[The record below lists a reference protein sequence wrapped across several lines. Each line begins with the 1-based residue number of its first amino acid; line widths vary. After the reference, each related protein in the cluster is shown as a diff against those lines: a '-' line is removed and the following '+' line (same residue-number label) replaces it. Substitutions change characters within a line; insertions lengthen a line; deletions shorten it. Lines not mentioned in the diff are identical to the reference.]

1 VTTNTKTTLSPI
13 VRFAIVLAAGIG
25 ITIATGVVC
34 GRASQRWGAV
44 PDLVAAGDHLKT
56 LPKQIG
62 SWQLV
67 EEEEMGAAE
76 IQMLSC
82 AGYVNRKYAD
92 QQTGEVVSLAIYVGP
107 PGPIAVHTPEVCYSS
122 RDFTAEG
129 ARKRV
134 EFTGANDLT
143 HALWNTR
150 FRSNNAIG
158 ERLTVYYGWLAD
170 NEWNATESPR
180 FAFAGSPMLFKLQI
194 AANMPASDE
203 AGQQDPCR
211 DFLQALMQSGW
222 KTHG

>member
-1 VTTNTKTTLSPI
+1 VTTNSKNTLSPI
-13 VRFAIVLAAGIG
+13 ARFAIVLTAGVG

-67 EEEEMGAAE
+67 EEEEMGSAE

-92 QQTGEVVSLAIYVGP
+92 QQTGDVVSLAIYVGP

-134 EFTGANDLT
+134 EFAGANDLT

-211 DFLQALMQSGW
+211 NFLQALMQSGW